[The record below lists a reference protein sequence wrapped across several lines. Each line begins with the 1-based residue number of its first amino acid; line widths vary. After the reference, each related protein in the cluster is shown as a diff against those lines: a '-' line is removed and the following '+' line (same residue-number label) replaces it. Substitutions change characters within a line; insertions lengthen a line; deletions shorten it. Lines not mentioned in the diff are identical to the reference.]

1 MANEEISKVG
11 LIFPSNRIVSFEFTK
26 TFLLKKFVNH
36 ANFQFRI
43 LDFYVKWQHLF
54 WFELSLRNFYE
65 VNCQILSKSKNIVDN
80 SQC

>member
-26 TFLLKKFVNH
+26 TFSLKKLVND

-54 WFELSLRNFYE
+54 
-65 VNCQILSKSKNIVDN
+65 
-80 SQC
+80 

>member
-26 TFLLKKFVNH
+26 KLVND

-54 WFELSLRNFYE
+54 
-65 VNCQILSKSKNIVDN
+65 
-80 SQC
+80 

>member
-26 TFLLKKFVNH
+26 KLVND

-65 VNCQILSKSKNIVDN
+65 VNCQILIKSKNIVVN